1 MQSAAPTAV
10 CTLALGLLEPGG
22 MPHLARAALVAVS
35 VSVCCSI
42 ACSTTTY
49 APAGT
54 ANAQSWLARNAGSEA
69 GVLPAAGGDAVRVV
83 IEARSPTDI
92 RFRPEGKGESAIAD
106 LRKVVIV
113 RRPTGA
119 LEGALIGIAVGASL
133 GLLHGLTSDLS
144 SYERSMDCTIVCSKA
159 DAARWD
165 ALFFS
170 VPGLLLGAF
179 TGALIGHR
187 DSLELR

>member
-1 MQSAAPTAV
+1 MH
-10 CTLALGLLEPGG
+10 
-22 MPHLARAALVAVS
+22 HLARAALVAVS
-35 VSVCCSI
+35 VCCSM

-92 RFRPEGKGESAIAD
+92 RFRPEGQGEIAIAD

-119 LEGALIGIAVGASL
+119 LEGALIGIAVGASW
-133 GLLHGLTSDLS
+133 GLIHGLTSDLS
-144 SYERSMDCTIVCSKA
+144 AYERSMEVNIEMPQHEIVRVPLITAAQLRMAPSRERTVIASGPWRTI
-159 DAARWD
+159 
-165 ALFFS
+165 
-170 VPGLLLGAF
+170 
-179 TGALIGHR
+179 
-187 DSLELR
+187 